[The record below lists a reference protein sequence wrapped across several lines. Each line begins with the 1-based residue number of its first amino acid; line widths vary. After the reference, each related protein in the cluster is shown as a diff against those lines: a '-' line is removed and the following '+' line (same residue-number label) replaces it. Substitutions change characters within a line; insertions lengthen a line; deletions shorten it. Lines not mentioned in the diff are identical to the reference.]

1 MEHAFKKGSR
11 GVTLSIIVYLILSI
25 AKLTVSF
32 VADSHALRADGLNNS
47 TDVLSSIVVFIGLK
61 IAVKP
66 ADHNHRYG
74 HARAEMIASLI
85 ASFIMVSV
93 SIQVMTQ
100 AVTNLIN
107 KNYPEPGLLAF
118 WTAVIS
124 GIVLFF
130 VYQYNYKL
138 SQKIKSN
145 ALKAASLDN
154 RADSLIS
161 FAAAFGIIGTT
172 FGLYWLDSVLSL
184 FVGIL
189 IFYTAYQTF
198 SHASHTLSDGF
209 DPEMIKKIKQLTLID
224 PGTKH
229 VSDIRGRTVG
239 NQVMIDMIIY
249 VDPNITVKEGHD
261 ITDRIEHILFDQLEI
276 EYVTIHVEPYSKT

>member
-1 MEHAFKKGSR
+1 MDQSFKKGSR
-11 GVTLSIIVYLILSI
+11 GATLSIIVYLILSI

-47 TDVLSSIVVFIGLK
+47 TDVLSSIVVFIGLR

-118 WTAVIS
+118 WTAVVS
-124 GIVLFF
+124 GIVLFL
-130 VYQYNYKL
+130 VYRYNYKL
-138 SQKIKSN
+138 SQTINSS

-161 FAAAFGIIGTT
+161 FSAAIGIIGTT
-172 FGLYWLDSVLSL
+172 LGLYWLDSVLGL

-209 DPEMIKKIKQLTLID
+209 DPEMIKKIKQLTLLD

-249 VDPNITVKEGHD
+249 VDPNITVKAGHE
-261 ITDRIEHILFDQLEI
+261 ITDRIEHLLSDQLGI
-276 EYVTIHVEPYSKT
+276 EYVTIHVEPYNRT

>member
-1 MEHAFKKGSR
+1 MDQSFKKGSR
-11 GVTLSIIVYLILSI
+11 GATLSIIVYLILSI

-47 TDVLSSIVVFIGLK
+47 TDVLSSIIVLIGLR
-61 IAVKP
+61 IAIKP

-100 AVTNLIN
+100 ATTNFIN

-118 WTAVIS
+118 WTAVVS
-124 GIVLFF
+124 GVVLYF
-130 VYQYNYKL
+130 VYKYNNKL
-138 SQKIKSN
+138 ARKINSH

-154 RADSLIS
+154 RADSFIS
-161 FAAAFGIIGTT
+161 FAAAIGIIGTT
-172 FGLYWLDSVLSL
+172 FGLYWLDAVLGL
-184 FVGIL
+184 LVGIL

-209 DPEMIKKIKQLTLID
+209 DPEMIEKIKQLTLLD

-239 NQVMIDMIIY
+239 NQVMMDMIVY
-249 VDPNITVKEGHD
+249 VDPDMTVRAGHD
-261 ITDRIEHILFDQLEI
+261 ITDRIESLLYDQLGI
-276 EYVTIHVEPYSKT
+276 QYVTIHVEPYSNT

>member
-1 MEHAFKKGSR
+1 MDHSFKKGSR
-11 GVTLSIIVYLILSI
+11 GATLSIIVYLILSI

-47 TDVLSSIVVFIGLK
+47 TDVLSSIVVFIGLR

-118 WTAVIS
+118 WTAVVS

-130 VYQYNYKL
+130 VYRYNYQL
-138 SQKIKSN
+138 SQTINSS

-161 FAAAFGIIGTT
+161 FAAAIGIIGTT
-172 FGLYWLDSVLSL
+172 LGLYWLDSVLGL

-209 DPEMIKKIKQLTLID
+209 DPEMIKKIKQLTLLD

-249 VDPNITVKEGHD
+249 VDPNITVKAGHE
-261 ITDRIEHILFDQLEI
+261 ITDRIEHLLSDQLGI
-276 EYVTIHVEPYSKT
+276 EYVTIHVEPYNRT

>member
-1 MEHAFKKGSR
+1 MDQSFKKGSR
-11 GVTLSIIVYLILSI
+11 GATLSIIVYIFLSI
-25 AKLTVSF
+25 AKLSVSF
-32 VADSHALRADGLNNS
+32 IADSHALRADGLNNS
-47 TDVLSSIVVFIGLK
+47 TDVLSSIVVLIGLR
-61 IAVKP
+61 IAIKP

-124 GIVLFF
+124 GIILFF
-130 VYQYNYKL
+130 VYRYNYQL
-138 SQKIKSN
+138 SQKINSS

-154 RADSLIS
+154 RADSFIS
-161 FAAAFGIIGTT
+161 FAAATGIIGTY
-172 FGLYWLDSVLSL
+172 FGLYWLDSVLGL
-184 FVGIL
+184 FVGVL

-209 DPEMIKKIKQLTLID
+209 DPEMITKIKQLTLLD
-224 PGTKH
+224 PGTKY

-249 VDPNITVKEGHD
+249 VDPDMTVKAGHD
-261 ITDRIEHILFDQLEI
+261 ITDRIENLLYDQLGI
-276 EYVTIHVEPYSKT
+276 SYVTIHVEPYNNT